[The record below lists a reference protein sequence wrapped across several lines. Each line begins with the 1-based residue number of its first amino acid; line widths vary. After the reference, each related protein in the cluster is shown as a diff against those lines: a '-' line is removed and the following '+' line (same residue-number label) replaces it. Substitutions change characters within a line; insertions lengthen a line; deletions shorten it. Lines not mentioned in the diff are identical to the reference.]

1 MTFGPELIIAFLTLF
16 VLELILG
23 VDNVV
28 FISILTNRLP
38 KHQQQRARIIGLSL
52 AMGLRIV
59 LLFFASWIVG
69 LTDPI
74 FVIGS
79 GIEPLEFSGRDLILL
94 AGGLFLIYKAT
105 MEIHH
110 KLEGEDEHQDSSKGS
125 ATFGAVIVQILLI
138 DAVFSLDSVITAV
151 GMTDSLP
158 VMIAAVVVSIGLM
171 MIIAG
176 RIAEFVNKHPTVKML
191 ALSFLI
197 LIGATLVGEG
207 FGYHVDKAMIYGP
220 IGFAI
225 GVEVLN
231 LVYKNRQAK
240 RKGAERSP
248 VQLHAGKRVGVV
260 GAEDAT
266 T

>member
-1 MTFGPELIIAFLTLF
+1 MTFGPDLIIAFLTLF

-38 KHQQQRARIIGLSL
+38 KNQQQRARIIGLSL
-52 AMGLRIV
+52 AMILRIV
-59 LLFFASWIVG
+59 LLFFATWIVG
-69 LTDPI
+69 LTDTI
-74 FVIGS
+74 FGIGDV
-79 GIEPLEFSGRDLILL
+79 EALQFSGRDLILL

-110 KLEGEDEHQDSSKGS
+110 KMEGEDEHQDESKGS
-125 ATFGAVIVQILLI
+125 TTFGRVIVQILLI

-158 VMIAAVVVSIGLM
+158 VMIAAVVISIGLM
-171 MIIAG
+171 MVVAGNIAD
-176 RIAEFVNKHPTVKML
+176 FVNRHPTVKML
-191 ALSFLI
+191 ALSFLV

-207 FGYHVDKAMIYGP
+207 FGYHVEKALIYGP
-220 IGFAI
+220 IAFAI
-225 GVEVLN
+225 AVEVLN
-231 LVYKNRQAK
+231 LVYRNRQIK
-240 RKGAERSP
+240 RTGTETAP
-248 VQLHAGKRVGVV
+248 VHLHAGKRVGVV
-260 GAEDAT
+260 GADDAT